1 LLFSSIPFVFL
12 FLPLS
17 LVGYFLCAKFLA
29 PSGKLVWLAL
39 ASLGFYAY
47 WRVDYLPILLGSIV
61 VNFAIASA
69 IQIQVERSGSRQK
82 LAYSLLFIGIA
93 FNLGLLGYF
102 KYFDFLIETTNA
114 TIGSQISTFD
124 LVLPLAISFF
134 TFQQIAYLADSY
146 KGATVRG
153 SFLNYFVFV
162 TFFPQLIAGPIVHHR
177 EMMPQFMRKSLGVFR
192 WKNLLIGLT
201 IFSLGLFKKIVLA
214 DQFAVYADLG
224 YADFQNMSVI
234 DAWLT
239 TLSYT
244 FQLYFDFSGYS
255 DMAIGAARMFGIVL
269 PLNFFSP
276 YKATSIQQ
284 FWRRWHMTLSRF
296 LKEFVYV
303 PLGGNRRSET
313 RINLNLFATFV
324 LGGIWHGA
332 GWTFI
337 LWGAIHG
344 IALVIGRAFG
354 KLGIALPR
362 TLNWLMTFLTVH
374 IAWVFFRSENF
385 PQAISILKTLFGVG
399 VPDGPSN
406 IVIMENETASVYLL
420 AAFVIVLAMP
430 NTSEFTR
437 DVRSKRKVIS
447 AALLFG
453 VACTTMLASSS
464 EVFLYYNF

>member
-17 LVGYFLCAKFLA
+17 LVGYFLCVKFLA

-39 ASLGFYAY
+39 ASVGFYAY

-82 LAYSLLFIGIA
+82 LAYFLLFIGVA

-114 TIGSQISTFD
+114 TIGSHISTFD

-134 TFQQIAYLADSY
+134 TFQQIAYLVDSY

-313 RINLNLFATFV
+313 RVNLNLFATFV

-354 KLGIALPR
+354 KFGIALPR

-385 PQAISILKTLFGVG
+385 PQAISILKTLFGVD

-406 IVIMENETASVYLL
+406 IVIMENETASLYLL

-437 DVRSKRKVIS
+437 DVRSKRKVVF